1 MKRFLQFAMVA
12 TLAYG
17 MVGCAA
23 KKEVVVAYGGG
34 HVVDAQI
41 ISVGKD
47 GTKMIKAWAT
57 AKTPELAFMYAKRNA
72 VSAAIFKGFPAG
84 GGSGRVDAIVR
95 DNDADTKHKAF
106 FDEFFK
112 PDGKWAQYVT
122 SKNVGMPSGND
133 RLKVGKSYKI
143 GASVAVEF
151 DALRKYLED
160 NNIARKLDAG
170 F

>member
-1 MKRFLQFAMVA
+1 MKRLIQFITIA

-17 MVGCAA
+17 MAGCAA
-23 KKEVVVAYGGG
+23 KKELMITYGSN
-34 HVVDAQI
+34 HNIESQI

-47 GTKMIKAWAT
+47 GTKMIKAWAF
-57 AKTPELAFMYAKRNA
+57 AKNPELAFMYAKRNA

-84 GGSGRVDAIVR
+84 GGSGMVGAIVR
-95 DNDADTKHKAF
+95 NPNADTEHKAF

-112 PDGKWAQYVT
+112 DDGKWAQYVV

-133 RLKVGKSYKI
+133 RLKVGKGYKV
-143 GASVAVEF
+143 GASVAVKF

-160 NNIARKLDAG
+160 SNIAKKLDEG